1 MTNHVQTSLVLK
13 GVLGAIVTAV
23 QIDIGVLSEL
33 DNSLSAGIAVAE
45 QADISVA
52 VGGNNALNLVQA
64 EGVLSQSVV
73 LILGTVGNHDV
84 TVVGLNVQA
93 ADIVIS
99 DAERTER

>member
-1 MTNHVQTSLVLK
+1 MKQVYYTNSADETRELAAKIAAETPNGTVFALD
-13 GVLGAIVTAV
+13 GNLG
-23 QIDIGVLSEL
+23 
-33 DNSLSAGIAVAE
+33 AGIAVAE

-84 TVVGLNVQA
+84 TVVDLNVQA